1 MDLAVSVKVTSLVFI
16 WFSHIIVTSTH
27 MALVQLFTLQLLEWN
42 LHQDNNLICAFLRLY
57 LFPSHVRFTQAAWW
71 RQQRKHFPRYWPF
84 VQGIHRSPVY
94 SPYKGKWRG
103 ALMFSLICT
112 WINGWINEREAIDL
126 RRVRTHYDV
135 TVMWASIYVTNLV
148 INSTQLKIFL
158 LNIIQQHIQK
168 HVKAETPLGLFASVY
183 LVHVQGII
191 RPSQQTEQVGR
202 TKQETTQILCKF
214 HTLGNYSLD
223 LVNTNQ
229 LYNWSESYCIMLQS
243 LCKHFPFKKVI
254 FL

>member
-1 MDLAVSVKVTSLVFI
+1 MTCAQFHSDHFNTTCGREECIFHRIWIKPYIYFLRTHSASEDTVCSSLCFYGLLSMDLAVSVKVTSLVFI

-42 LHQDNNLICAFLRLY
+42 LHQDNNLICSFLRLY

-71 RQQRKHFPRYWPF
+71 RQQKKHFPRYWPF

-94 SPYKGKWRG
+94 SPYKGQWRG

-148 INSTQLKIFL
+148 INSTQLNSKYFYWIL
-158 LNIIQQHIQK
+158 YNSIYRNMSRLK
-168 HVKAETPLGLFASVY
+168 PRWVY
-183 LVHVQGII
+183 L
-191 RPSQQTEQVGR
+191 P
-202 TKQETTQILCKF
+202 
-214 HTLGNYSLD
+214 
-223 LVNTNQ
+223 
-229 LYNWSESYCIMLQS
+229 QS
-243 LCKHFPFKKVI
+243 IWFTYKV
-254 FL
+254 